1 MRLIESTNP
10 RWDLARDWQDAD
22 KPDAVTFLARHDSRL
37 REFVCPGDPSAR
49 EAKRGLSG
57 GPRQV
62 FWIMVGS

>member
-37 REFVCPGDPSAR
+37 REFVCREIPRPAKQNAGSR
-49 EAKRGLSG
+49 EAPVK
-57 GPRQV
+57 
-62 FWIMVGS
+62 FFGSW